1 MQLVILFP
9 SSLSFSGRPSLSL
22 KMCVAFVFASLAFR
36 IRICCSSGDV
46 SISGMISTRGMTVA
60 GSLDDFLSLHLSL
73 ANSVSCVRRLFFARD
88 MQVLLLRRGGT
99 FLDVSSTFSF
109 CTRSALPATTAE
121 VREVH
126 VSCPSAGVSAREL
139 LRRILRRFAGT
150 PPRLSRSRT
159 AAAQALQCRSPCP
172 PCRSTRRFVTSPLE
186 PAPCR
191 SWCTAR

>member
-36 IRICCSSGDV
+36 IRICCSSGVV

-73 ANSVSCVRRLFFARD
+73 ANSVSCVRRLFFCERHAGALTQARW
-88 MQVLLLRRGGT
+88 
-99 FLDVSSTFSF
+99 DVSSTFSF